1 MLEADLQEYYSV
13 DLVDYFR
20 GRLTLRK
27 LLVLVTTLRPGAR
40 IYEDWSQAE
49 HLAADQV
56 DLLNLIVWQNYY
68 IAGSLVGKKLKK
80 PPKPIRR
87 PADRSKPIK
96 FAKTDDLK
104 AFLSARR

>member
-1 MLEADLQEYYSV
+1 M
-13 DLVDYFR
+13 
-20 GRLTLRK
+20 G
-27 LLVLVTTLRPGAR
+27 LRPGAR

-80 PPKPIRR
+80 PPKPIQR
-87 PADRSKPIK
+87 PEDRNKPVK
-96 FAKTDDLK
+96 FAKTTEVV
-104 AFLSARR
+104 AFLAALR